1 MNAATYGNWQ
11 KYQNQ
16 NPLQKRLIGRFL
28 VAVKAILAPLAVHTV
43 LDVGCAE
50 GFVLNALRQARPDLA
65 VAGLDLDVAA
75 LGRGRQLFPGV
86 PFAQA
91 SIFHVPCYPAAFDLV
106 LCTEVLE
113 HLADP
118 AAGLQELCR
127 VSRRYCLLSVP
138 HEPYFRLG
146 SLLRGKNVSR
156 LGNDPEHLQNWSQGS
171 FVRFLA
177 SHVSVVTLRR
187 SFPWLIVLA
196 EVG

>member
-28 VAVKAILAPLAVHTV
+28 AEVNSMLAPLPIHTV

-50 GFVLNALRQARPDLA
+50 GFVLDALKQARPELA
-65 VAGLDLDVAA
+65 VAGLDLDAAA
-75 LGRGRQLFPGV
+75 LGRGRQLFPGI
-86 PFAQA
+86 PLAQA
-91 SIFHVPCYPAAFDLV
+91 SIFHVPCPPAAFDLV

-118 AAGLQELCR
+118 AVGLRELRR

-138 HEPYFRLG
+138 HEPFFRLG
-146 SLLRGKNVSR
+146 SLLRGKNLPR
-156 LGNDPEHLQNWSQGS
+156 LGNDPEHLQNWSQAS

-177 SHVSVVTLRR
+177 PHVNVVAVRR
-187 SFPWLIVLA
+187 SFPWLIALA